1 MSKREKK
8 FFRDCPKCGE
18 QIGHTQEKNRNSA
31 VKLNTVCNSC
41 SKKGK
46 PKSAEHKAKMSAA
59 HTGIL
64 HTAEARANMSAA
76 KQSIRDAY
84 TKMYGEQHK
93 PSFHYLRKWAKQ
105 IKARDNF
112 TCNRCNTVATGGS
125 IHAHHIVPK
134 EYFPEVAFDMDNGVT
149 LCSSCHR
156 NIHAFIDKLTLSLV
170 KLDAE
175 GFQTHTSRFING
187 NKPTDVPTEYK
198 PVFQS
203 YVSSHKE

>member
-1 MSKREKK
+1 MAKREKK
-8 FFRDCPKCGE
+8 YFRDCPKCGKE
-18 QIGHTQEKNRNSA
+18 QGYTSVNNRNRA
-31 VKLNTVCNSC
+31 VKLNKTCNSC

-46 PKSAEHKAKMSAA
+46 LKSAEHKAKMSAA

-64 HTAEARANMSAA
+64 HTAESRANMSAA

-93 PSFHYLRKWAKQ
+93 PSFHYLRKWSIQVKE
-105 IKARDNF
+105 RDSY
-112 TCNRCNTVATGGS
+112 TCVRCNTVATGGS

-156 NIHAFIDKLTLSLV
+156 NIHAFIDKLTLSGV

-187 NKPTDVPTEYK
+187 NKPTNVPTEYK
-198 PVFQS
+198 SVFQPMIT
-203 YVSSHKE
+203 SHKE

>member
-1 MSKREKK
+1 MAKREKK
-8 FFRDCPKCGE
+8 YFRDCPKCGKE
-18 QIGHTQEKNRNSA
+18 QGYTSVNNRNRA
-31 VKLNTVCNSC
+31 VKLNKTCNSC

-46 PKSAEHKAKMSAA
+46 LKSAEHKAKMSAA

-64 HTAEARANMSAA
+64 HTAESRANMSAA

-156 NIHAFIDKLTLSLV
+156 SFHAFVDKLTLSGV